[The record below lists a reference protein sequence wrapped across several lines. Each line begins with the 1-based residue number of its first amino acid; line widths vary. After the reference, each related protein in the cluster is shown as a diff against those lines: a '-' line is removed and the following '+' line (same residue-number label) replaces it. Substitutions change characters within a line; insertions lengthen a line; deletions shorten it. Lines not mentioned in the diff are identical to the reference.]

1 MVQFE
6 VFLDAVPAP
15 KKKAGTARPLLRLS
29 ALQPVVRD
37 FAFVMD
43 AATEADRVV
52 RAVRGADKALVADVA
67 VFDVYQG
74 PGVGE
79 GRTSLALSVT
89 LQPTEKTLTEAEID
103 AVGQKIVAAVAKA
116 VGGVLRG

>member
-1 MVQFE
+1 V
-6 VFLDAVPAP
+6 
-15 KKKAGTARPLLRLS
+15 T
-29 ALQPVVRD
+29 
-37 FAFVMD
+37 
-43 AATEADRVV
+43 
-52 RAVRGADKALVADVA
+52 DVA

-79 GRTSLALSVT
+79 GRKSLALSVT

-116 VGGVLRG
+116 AGGVLRG